1 LASERP
7 QIALPACRFRHGV
20 GSRHFCQTFAPG
32 HGSGLLSLKSSFW
45 CFAAD
50 RSNDVLLSLPLRV
63 GSDRCGQIGRWT
75 DLRVGLFR
83 AFRVRHFR
91 RPRGRPPGRLAL
103 PPRPLFCPL
112 FDGGLPSLGRRALSW
127 PASASAGDQTGG
139 LGGGCCLAS
148 GGEIS
153 PISAS
158 AMQRVRRLAAL
169 VRSNDYRALALFR
182 LARERPARFCRR
194 SGATAFRSDDH
205 RETTLRADL

>member
-1 LASERP
+1 MPFSPRGRLSTFLSDVCPGPRVWP
-7 QIALPACRFRHGV
+7 LISQVVFLV
-20 GSRHFCQTFAPG
+20 FCGGPIG
-32 HGSGLLSLKSSFW
+32 RW
-45 CFAAD
+45 I
-50 RSNDVLLSLPLRV
+50 LSLPLRV
-63 GSDRCGQIGRWT
+63 GSGRCGQIGRWT
-75 DLRVGLFR
+75 ELRVGLFR

-112 FDGGLPSLGRRALSW
+112 LDGGLPSSGRRALSW

-148 GGEIS
+148 EGEIS